1 MGSDTSQ
8 KILKTTGLVTST
20 EEILDGKLHFL
31 CSVTC
36 EKRQENVRTQSRDA
50 SYKLKSKTCRI
61 SKKYPTSYWNGNVT
75 SKGVG
80 NHRNKRDP

>member
-50 SYKLKSKTCRI
+50 SYKLKSKLVGFRI
-61 SKKYPTSYWNGNVT
+61 NIQHLTGTVM
-75 SKGVG
+75 
-80 NHRNKRDP
+80 